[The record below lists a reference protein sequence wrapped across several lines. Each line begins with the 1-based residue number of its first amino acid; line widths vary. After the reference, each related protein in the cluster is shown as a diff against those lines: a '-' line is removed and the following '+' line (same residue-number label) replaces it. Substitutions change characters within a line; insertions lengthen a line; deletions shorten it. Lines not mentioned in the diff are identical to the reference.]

1 MKFWLGDEYSGLKTD
16 RIEWLEQTFD
26 KDDYDIIDEGYLT
39 FDRYVRFK
47 HEKDAIAFRLRWT

>member
-26 KDDYDIIDEGYLT
+26 KDDYEIIDEGYLT
-39 FDRYVRFK
+39 YDRYVRFK
-47 HEKDAIAFRLRWT
+47 HKKDATAFRLRWA